1 MMKKRFI
8 VVPVLVSTI
17 AASGGATLKIKS
29 LEAENQKLKTEIENT
44 VKEEPLVTY
53 NKTVEDI
60 REINEENIDLIV
72 YESDYTNYAL
82 ESKDERLLGID
93 AKANA
98 DFKYTVTIDLSKRE
112 ITQVGNKILVHVKQE
127 DIVLKDIAIDKPNV
141 SYDTNIVT
149 SFYGN
154 RIIETEKSMLK
165 ELYDGVNREVQKNFK
180 LNREKFKLNL
190 IDKLDELYESDN
202 VHVVFE

>member
-1 MMKKRFI
+1 MKKRFV
-8 VVPVLVSTI
+8 VVPVLVSTL

-29 LEAENQKLKTEIENT
+29 LEAENAKLQKEIEET
-44 VKEEPLVTY
+44 VKEEPLVSY
-53 NKTVEDI
+53 SKTVEDI

-82 ESKDERLLGID
+82 ESKDERFLGID
-93 AKANA
+93 SKANA
-98 DFKYTVTIDLSKRE
+98 DFKYTVTIDLSKRD
-112 ITQVGNKILVHVKQE
+112 ITQVGDKILVHISQD
-127 DIVLKDIAIDKPNV
+127 DIVLKDISIEKPNV
-141 SYDTNIVT
+141 SYDTNIMT

-165 ELYDGVNREVQKNFK
+165 ELYDGIDREVHKNFK
-180 LNREKFKLNL
+180 LNKEKFKLNL
-190 IDKLDELYESDN
+190 IQKLDELYDSDN

>member
-1 MMKKRFI
+1 MKKRFV
-8 VVPVLVSTI
+8 VVPVLVSTL

-29 LEAENQKLKTEIENT
+29 LEAENSKLKTEIENT
-44 VKEEPLVTY
+44 VKEEPLVSY
-53 NKTVEDI
+53 SKTVEDI

-82 ESKDERLLGID
+82 ESKDERFLGID
-93 AKANA
+93 SKANA
-98 DFKYTVTIDLSKRE
+98 DFKYTVTIDLSKRD
-112 ITQVGNKILVHVKQE
+112 ITQVGNKILVHISQD
-127 DIVLKDIAIDKPNV
+127 DIVLKDISIERPNV
-141 SYDTNIVT
+141 SYDTNIMT

-165 ELYDGVNREVQKNFK
+165 ELYDGIDREVHKNFK
-180 LNREKFKLNL
+180 LNKEKFKLNL
-190 IDKLDELYESDN
+190 IQKLDELYDSDN

>member
-1 MMKKRFI
+1 MKKRFV
-8 VVPVLVSTI
+8 VVPVLVSTL

-29 LEAENQKLKTEIENT
+29 LEAENAKLQKEIEET
-44 VKEEPLVTY
+44 VKEEPLVSY
-53 NKTVEDI
+53 SKTVEDI

-82 ESKDERLLGID
+82 ESKDERFLGID
-93 AKANA
+93 SRANA

-112 ITQVGNKILVHVKQE
+112 ITQVGDKILVHISQE
-127 DIVLKDIAIDKPNV
+127 DIVLKDISIERPNV
-141 SYDTNIVT
+141 NYDTNIMT

-165 ELYDGVNREVQKNFK
+165 ELYDGIDREVHKNFK
-180 LNREKFKLNL
+180 LNKEKFKLNL
-190 IDKLDELYESDN
+190 IQKLDELYDSDN

>member
-1 MMKKRFI
+1 MKKRFV
-8 VVPVLVSTI
+8 VVPVLVSTL

-29 LEAENQKLKTEIENT
+29 LEAENAKLQKEIEET
-44 VKEEPLVTY
+44 VKEEPLVSY
-53 NKTVEDI
+53 SKTVEDI

-82 ESKDERLLGID
+82 ESKDERFLGID
-93 AKANA
+93 SRANA
-98 DFKYTVTIDLSKRE
+98 DFKYTVTIDLSKRD
-112 ITQVGNKILVHVKQE
+112 ITQVGDKILVHISQD
-127 DIVLKDIAIDKPNV
+127 DIVLKDISIEKPNV
-141 SYDTNIVT
+141 SYDTNIMT

-165 ELYDGVNREVQKNFK
+165 ELYDGIDREVHKNFK
-180 LNREKFKLNL
+180 LNKEKFKLNL
-190 IDKLDELYESDN
+190 IQKLDELYDSDN

>member
-1 MMKKRFI
+1 MKKRFV
-8 VVPVLVSTI
+8 VVPVLVSTL
-17 AASGGATLKIKS
+17 AASGGTALKIKS
-29 LEAENQKLKTEIENT
+29 LEAENAKLQKEIENT

-72 YESDYTNYAL
+72 YESDYTNYSL
-82 ESKDERLLGID
+82 DSKDERFLGID
-93 AKANA
+93 SRANA
-98 DFKYTVTIDLSKRE
+98 NFKYTVTIDLSKRE
-112 ITQVGNKILVHVKQE
+112 ITQVGNKILVHVSQE
-127 DIVLKDIAIDKPNV
+127 DIVLKDISIERPNV

-165 ELYDGVNREVQKNFK
+165 ELYDGIDREVHKNFK
-180 LNREKFKLNL
+180 LNEKKFKLNL
-190 IDKLDELYESDN
+190 IQKLDELYDSDN

>member
-1 MMKKRFI
+1 MKKRFV
-8 VVPVLVSTI
+8 VVPVLVSTL

-29 LEAENQKLKTEIENT
+29 LEAENSKLKTEIENT

-53 NKTVEDI
+53 KKTVDDI
-60 REINEENIDLIV
+60 KEINEENIDLIV
-72 YESDYTNYAL
+72 YESDYTNYSL
-82 ESKDERLLGID
+82 DSKDERFLGID
-93 AKANA
+93 SQANA
-98 DFKYTVTIDLSKRE
+98 NFKYTVTIDLSKRE
-112 ITQVGNKILVHVKQE
+112 ITQVGDKILVHVSQE
-127 DIVLKDIAIDKPNV
+127 DIVLKDISIERPNV

-165 ELYDGVNREVQKNFK
+165 ELYDGIDREVHKNFK
-180 LNREKFKLNL
+180 LNEKKFKLNL
-190 IDKLDELYESDN
+190 IQKLDELYDSDN

>member
-1 MMKKRFI
+1 MKKRFV
-8 VVPVLVSTI
+8 VVPVLVSTL

-29 LEAENQKLKTEIENT
+29 LEAENAKLQKEIEET
-44 VKEEPLVTY
+44 VKEEPLVSY
-53 NKTVEDI
+53 SKTVEDI

-82 ESKDERLLGID
+82 ESKDERFLGID
-93 AKANA
+93 SRANA
-98 DFKYTVTIDLSKRE
+98 DFKYTVTIDLSKRD
-112 ITQVGNKILVHVKQE
+112 ITQVGDKILVHISQD
-127 DIVLKDIAIDKPNV
+127 DIVLKDISIEKPNV
-141 SYDTNIVT
+141 SYDTNIMT

-165 ELYDGVNREVQKNFK
+165 ELYDGIDREVHKSFK
-180 LNREKFKLNL
+180 LNKEKFKLNL
-190 IDKLDELYESDN
+190 IQKLDELYDSDN

>member
-1 MMKKRFI
+1 MKKRFV
-8 VVPVLVSTI
+8 VVPVLVSTL

-29 LEAENQKLKTEIENT
+29 LEAENAKLQKEIEET
-44 VKEEPLVTY
+44 VKEEPLVSY
-53 NKTVEDI
+53 SKTVEDI

-82 ESKDERLLGID
+82 ESKDERFLGID
-93 AKANA
+93 SRANA
-98 DFKYTVTIDLSKRE
+98 DFKYTVTIDLSKRD
-112 ITQVGNKILVHVKQE
+112 ITQVGNKILVHISE
-127 DIVLKDIAIDKPNV
+127 NDIVLKDISIEKPNV
-141 SYDTNIVT
+141 SYDTNIMT

-165 ELYDGVNREVQKNFK
+165 ELYDGIDREVHKNFK
-180 LNREKFKLNL
+180 LNKEKFKLNL
-190 IDKLDELYESDN
+190 IQKLDELYDSDN

>member
-1 MMKKRFI
+1 MKKRFV
-8 VVPVLVSTI
+8 VVPVLVSTL

-29 LEAENQKLKTEIENT
+29 LEAENAKLQKEIEET
-44 VKEEPLVTY
+44 VKEEPLVSY
-53 NKTVEDI
+53 SKTVEDI

-82 ESKDERLLGID
+82 ESKDERFLGID
-93 AKANA
+93 SRANA
-98 DFKYTVTIDLSKRE
+98 DFKYTVTIDLSKRD
-112 ITQVGNKILVHVKQE
+112 ITQVGNKILVHVSE
-127 DIVLKDIAIDKPNV
+127 NDIVLKDISIEKPNV
-141 SYDTNIVT
+141 SYDTNIMT

-165 ELYDGVNREVQKNFK
+165 ELYDGIDREVHKSFK
-180 LNREKFKLNL
+180 LNKEKFKLNL
-190 IDKLDELYESDN
+190 IQKLDKLYDSDN

>member
-1 MMKKRFI
+1 MKKRFV
-8 VVPVLVSTI
+8 VVPVLVSTL

-29 LEAENQKLKTEIENT
+29 LEAENAKLQKEIEET
-44 VKEEPLVTY
+44 VKEEPLVSY
-53 NKTVEDI
+53 SKTVEDI

-82 ESKDERLLGID
+82 ESKDERFLGID
-93 AKANA
+93 SRANA
-98 DFKYTVTIDLSKRE
+98 DFKYTVTIDLSKRD
-112 ITQVGNKILVHVKQE
+112 ITQVGNKILVHISE
-127 DIVLKDIAIDKPNV
+127 NDIVLKDISIEKPNV
-141 SYDTNIVT
+141 SYDTNIMT

-165 ELYDGVNREVQKNFK
+165 ELYDGIDREVHKSFK
-180 LNREKFKLNL
+180 LNKEKFKLNL
-190 IDKLDELYESDN
+190 IQKLDKLYDSDN